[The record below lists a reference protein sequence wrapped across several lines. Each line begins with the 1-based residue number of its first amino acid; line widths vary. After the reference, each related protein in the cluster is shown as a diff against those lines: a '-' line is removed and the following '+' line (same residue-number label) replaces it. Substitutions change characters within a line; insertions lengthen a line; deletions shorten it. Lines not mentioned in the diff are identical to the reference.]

1 MRLDGAPEPA
11 LVGFSGGADSTALL
25 LLLKEAGWNDLLAVH
40 FNHHLRGADAD
51 NDQHWCESFCAD
63 RHISLIVKDLY
74 VNEVRLQGES
84 VETAARRCRLE
95 AWKRLVVETGRKIV
109 FLGHHADDALE
120 EFLLRLGRGA
130 NASGLTSLLEAS
142 YFKEGG
148 YTVRRP
154 LLNYRKTE
162 LEAYLRA
169 KGVTDW
175 RVDATNLEPCC
186 RRNAV
191 RHRLIPLIREIFGT
205 DKGFRQSLCVLRD
218 DAEALEDEAWCKPK
232 ELMDLAA
239 WQSLPKA
246 LLQRI
251 LPEYFPDVHFSHH
264 TVDRLYEAL
273 EKRRWRPNAPPAYV
287 PLNPQ
292 ELFNEYAVKPSDMM
306 KVVRRRMRVS
316 AKGLEVVKEP
326 DEASDSWGW
335 NWQSLPYLYW
345 RGNDGSKWEF
355 LAQYEEPGD
364 YDLGEKFQFDLG
376 AMPDGL
382 VVSAW
387 LHGDRICPFGLNGH
401 HRKLQDVFSDAHVLP
416 EKRDAW
422 PVVRAHWKNRSE
434 IIWVPDLVRA
444 EIGRVDYAKDMEDDF
459 GRHPNMLSLW
469 ARRCERPGERIGDWS
484 LANLG
489 QII

>member
-1 MRLDGAPEPA
+1 MELRLDGAPEPA

-25 LLLKEAGWNDLLAVH
+25 LLLREAGWNDLLAVH
-40 FNHHLRGADAD
+40 FNHHLRGAAAD

-63 RHISLIVKDLY
+63 RHISLISKDLY
-74 VNEVRLQGES
+74 VNEARLHGES

-148 YTVRRP
+148 YTIRRP

-205 DKGFRQSLCVLRD
+205 DKGFRQSLRVLCD
-218 DAEALEDEAWCKPK
+218 DAEVLENEAWRKQK
-232 ELMDLAA
+232 EIMDLAA

-251 LPEYFPDVHFSHH
+251 LPECFPDAHFSHH
-264 TVDRLYEAL
+264 TVDRIYNMLNYNEL
-273 EKRRWRPNAPPAYV
+273 NNGYV
-287 PLNPQ
+287 PLDGKRLMCIS
-292 ELFNEYAVKPSDMM
+292 E
-306 KVVRRRMRVS
+306 
-316 AKGLEVVKEP
+316 KGLEVVEGRS
-326 DEASDSWGW
+326 AVDSETLLWR
-335 NWQSLPYLYW
+335 WQEEGLWEWTGGDGRRWLFANGEMLCGGTDGYW
-345 RGNDGSKWEF
+345 R
-355 LAQYEEPGD
+355 
-364 YDLGEKFQFDLG
+364 EKFDVA
-376 AMPDGL
+376 AMPEEL
-382 VVSAW
+382 VIRPW
-387 LHGDRICPFGLNGH
+387 QPGDRIMPFGFDGH
-401 HRKLQDVFSDAHVLP
+401 HKKLQDVFSDAHVPP
-416 EKRDAW
+416 EARHAW
-422 PVVRAHWKNRSE
+422 PVVAADGE
-434 IIWVPDLVRA
+434 ILWVPGLVRA
-444 EIGRVDYAKDMEDDF
+444 EIGRLDDDMAQGVELLCCRY
-459 GRHPNMLSLW
+459 GKTPT
-469 ARRCERPGERIGDWS
+469 AR
-484 LANLG
+484 
-489 QII
+489 